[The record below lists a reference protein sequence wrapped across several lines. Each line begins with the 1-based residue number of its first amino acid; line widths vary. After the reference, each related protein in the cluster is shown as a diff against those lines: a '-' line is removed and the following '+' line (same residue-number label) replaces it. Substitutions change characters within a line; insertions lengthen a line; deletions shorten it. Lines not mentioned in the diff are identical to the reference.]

1 MPEIN
6 LQNIGNN
13 VTTNIELLAPY
24 LVNGLTVTSNDPKIV
39 PRDKNGI
46 MQIKEN
52 LPLIIEPVLYTTSK
66 KSILKVVDTQFNY
79 YNFPATVNIQ
89 EIETPTI
96 EEVLVDI
103 DPIFARYKPSENQ
116 LVSANGY
123 FLPPDERQYLPR
135 GIELST
141 IEDGAVQ
148 KRANSYYITK
158 QIKESGKDI
167 RIRAKIK
174 HKFDTFGDP
183 NFPYGQFACWISHGG
198 PNIGFEGAGGG
209 RLRYGPFANPGSVT
223 TVPEPAVTAQQVI
236 ESAQTY
242 AESAY
247 AEYNQQLQNAFIVND
262 TIAISNLQVKINL
275 IQSVINLLPDD
286 PSQIDIISDSV
297 LGKIQQLI
305 NQTNN
310 LTAQPFSNQRTD
322 LSSKKQIYSTY
333 LTDLSNAADAAN
345 IGLINGYVGAQQ
357 TRYIDFVVPNSEF
370 EIGDY
375 FGITA
380 DSTDEQ
386 PGVREHTIIAD
397 ETYFVI
403 TDASKNVD
411 VWNQEL

>member
-13 VTTNIELLAPY
+13 ITTNIELLAPY
-24 LVNGLTVTSNDPKIV
+24 LVNGLTYVSNDPKIV
-39 PRDKNGI
+39 PRTKDGV
-46 MQIKEN
+46 IKVQEN
-52 LPLIIEPVLYTTSK
+52 KPLIIEPTRYQISNRSV
-66 KSILKVVDTQFNY
+66 LKVVDTQFKY
-79 YNFPATVNIQ
+79 YNFPATVDIQ
-89 EIETPTI
+89 EIETANI
-96 EEVLVDI
+96 DDVVVDI

-123 FLPPDERQYLPR
+123 FSTPTQYFPR

-141 IEDGAVQ
+141 IEEGSIQ

-174 HKFDTFGDP
+174 HKFDTFGDSEY
-183 NFPYGQFACWISHGG
+183 PYGQFACWISHGG

-209 RLRYGPFANPGSVT
+209 RLRYGPFANPASVT
-223 TVPEPAVTAQQVI
+223 TVPEPIVTAQQVI

-247 AEYNQQLQNAFIVND
+247 AEYNQQLQNAFSVND
-262 TIAISNLQVKINL
+262 AIAISNLQPKVTF
-275 IQSVINLLPDD
+275 IQNVINLLPDD
-286 PSQIDIISDSV
+286 PSQIDVIPDSLLSD
-297 LGKIQQLI
+297 IQQLI
-305 NQTNN
+305 NQTSE
-310 LTAQPFSNQRTD
+310 LTAQPFSGQRTN
-322 LSSKKQIYSTY
+322 LSSDKQIYSTY
-333 LTDLSNAADAAN
+333 LTDLSNAADTAN